1 MLLYSSLNELI
12 INLFL
17 KKIIKLTISRA
28 LRETLFTQGQIRS
41 LSDSEFEFYKK
52 KSSYHCERNET
63 VLISNH
69 PNEIDSVVDLETL
82 NSLKDF
88 SLCVINLEDK
98 IKDKNL
104 ELQKMKEKIQE
115 ELSQLIT

>member
-1 MLLYSSLNELI
+1 M
-12 INLFL
+12 
-17 KKIIKLTISRA
+17 
-28 LRETLFTQGQIRS
+28 
-41 LSDSEFEFYKK
+41 LSDSEIEFYKK
-52 KSSYHCERNET
+52 KSSYHYERDET

-104 ELQKMKEKIQE
+104 EFQEMKEKNSRRIK
-115 ELSQLIT
+115 SINNASC

>member
-28 LRETLFTQGQIRS
+28 LRETLFTQGQTRS

-52 KSSYHCERNET
+52 KSSYHCERNI

-69 PNEIDSVVDLETL
+69 PNKIDGTVNLETL

-88 SLCVINLEDK
+88 SSCVINLEDK

-104 ELQKMKEKIQE
+104 EFQETKEKKFKKN
-115 ELSQLIT
+115 